1 MNNIFSM
8 NKVIAFLFAIAVS
21 LSGFS
26 ALADECC
33 GTVRGRIVSAGNE
46 PVEGAYIYVIVTSPE
61 EKIIATSFS
70 DENGVFEM
78 TSGCGDELYL
88 IISCLGYNQFVNKY
102 SLGQNEVKDLG
113 DCRLEINAKE
123 LQTVV
128 VKGRPLTVKSLPDG
142 FSVDVRKLAESS
154 NNAFDLLGRL
164 PQIIVEGDKIT
175 VVGKEKIL
183 VRVNNV
189 LQRVEAADLPNV
201 LRGYDAELIDRVDVI
216 TSPPLKY
223 DSEGTTAMITLHMN
237 SKFNKYAGGNIGFEF
252 MKNSGYGGR
261 EAVYGSGIFNNKK
274 LFVDITPS
282 FNHNFSHYKEDAL
295 YTYVDNTTYKNY
307 TLGKGRDNYVGS
319 SLTTQYQYDK
329 GYVGLNANIN
339 KRTTHNKFPSEET
352 LLDVRNLNRN
362 DIDIDKPRFNTT
374 MYAEHAFTNEFKGWL
389 DVICY
394 NFREDTGNFFDGI
407 YENSESPFM
416 AYDSMEK
423 LKINGVAFCNDYSI
437 DIGKEH
443 KHTIDFGIK
452 FFYSRLSNGK
462 DAELTSWPEGIM
474 SRQNDILKLNE
485 TKTIPY
491 LSYTWRPA
499 DRLSFRIGS
508 QYMYTVRQV
517 KNLNM
522 DKTKIEYSSYL
533 PDFLASWKPADSS
546 RLSFIIT
553 SGSTEPNF
561 SRLNPFE
568 WRTGQY
574 SYAKGNLSL
583 RSENRYLYKLVY
595 VYKDIF
601 TVTCYLN
608 QKRNVI
614 SSINTIV
621 DNNIYSTQKNAQ
633 NSIDYGIMPT
643 YYFNRLQWLTLSAGI
658 YGGYEISK
666 GIIPEV
672 PKRETSYQWGGN
684 FNSSFIFNRQ
694 RTFTGDFGFNYT
706 GRTRNVVTT
715 VEPTYSFY
723 AGLSLYLLDRK
734 MGIHISGLNL
744 LASAYKGTS
753 HAAGYVMEF
762 NNRYNYPTLYFHITY
777 RINNVNDNAKNRT
790 ETIRN
795 VQQRL

>member
-1 MNNIFSM
+1 MNSM

-61 EKIIATSFS
+61 EKVIATSFS

-128 VKGRPLTVKSLPDG
+128 VKGRPLSVKSLPDG

-295 YTYVDNTTYKNY
+295 YTYEDNTTYKNY

-319 SLTTQYQYDK
+319 SLTAQYQYDK
-329 GYVGLNANIN
+329 GYIGLNANIN

-362 DIDIDKPRFNTT
+362 DVDIDRPRFNAT

-394 NFREDTGNFFDGI
+394 NFREDIRNFFDGI

-462 DAELTSWPEGIM
+462 DAELTSWLEGIM

-672 PKRETSYQWGGN
+672 PRRETSYQWGGN
-684 FNSSFIFNRQ
+684 FNSDFVFNRQ
-694 RTFTGDFGFNYT
+694 RTFTGSFGFNYR

-734 MGIHISGLNL
+734 MGLHISGLNL

-753 HAAGYVMEF
+753 RAAGYVMEF

>member
-1 MNNIFSM
+1 MNSM

-61 EKIIATSFS
+61 EKVIATSFS
-70 DENGVFEM
+70 DENGAFEM

-295 YTYVDNTTYKNY
+295 YTYEDNTTYKNY

-319 SLTTQYQYDK
+319 SLTAQYQYDK

-362 DIDIDKPRFNTT
+362 DIDIDKPRFNAT
-374 MYAEHAFTNEFKGWL
+374 MYAEHAFTNEFKWWL
-389 DVICY
+389 DVIYY

-443 KHTIDFGIK
+443 KHTLDFGIK
-452 FFYSRLSNGK
+452 FFYSHLSNGK
-462 DAELTSWPEGIM
+462 DAELALWPEGIL

-614 SSINTIV
+614 SSINTVV

-643 YYFNRLQWLTLSAGI
+643 YYFNRLWWLTLSAGI

-694 RTFTGDFGFNYT
+694 RTFTGDFGFNYK

-744 LASAYKGTS
+744 FASAYKGTS

-777 RINNVNDNAKNRT
+777 RINNINDDAKNRT
-790 ETIRN
+790 EAIRN

>member
-1 MNNIFSM
+1 MNSM

-46 PVEGAYIYVIVTSPE
+46 PVEGAYIYSIVTSPE
-61 EKIIATSFS
+61 EKITATSFS

-142 FSVDVRKLAESS
+142 FSVDVRKIAESS

-295 YTYVDNTTYKNY
+295 YTYEDNTTYKNY

-319 SLTTQYQYDK
+319 SLTAQYQYDK
-329 GYVGLNANIN
+329 GYIGLNANIN

-362 DIDIDKPRFNTT
+362 DVDIDRPRFNAT

-394 NFREDTGNFFDGI
+394 NFREDTRNFFDGI

-462 DAELTSWPEGIM
+462 DAELTSWLEGIM

-595 VYKDIF
+595 VYKDNF

-672 PKRETSYQWGGN
+672 PRRETSYQWGGN
-684 FNSSFIFNRQ
+684 FNSDFVFNRQ
-694 RTFTGDFGFNYT
+694 RTFTGSFGFNYK

-734 MGIHISGLNL
+734 MGLHISGLNL

-753 HAAGYVMEF
+753 RAAGYVMEF